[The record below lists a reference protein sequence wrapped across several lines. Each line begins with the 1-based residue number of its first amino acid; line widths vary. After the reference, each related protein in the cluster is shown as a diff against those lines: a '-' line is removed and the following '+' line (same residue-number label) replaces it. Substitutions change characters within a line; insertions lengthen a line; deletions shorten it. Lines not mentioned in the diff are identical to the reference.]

1 MKVQVIDGQTIV
13 TIENPKGVNLHGLTP
28 FLQSMK
34 TNDEIAVVEPSKP
47 ITRRKRG
54 RPSGAKNRSKK

>member
-28 FLQSMK
+28 FLLSMQK
-34 TNDEIAVVEPSKP
+34 DEQIADVTPPKRIV
-47 ITRRKRG
+47 KRG
-54 RPSGAKNRSKK
+54 RPTSAKNRKK